1 MTTAT
6 AHIEDSPKIIFSNAT
21 KKRLAITCFAVA
33 AILSVKI
40 LIDLSALV

>member
-6 AHIEDSPKIIFSNAT
+6 AHVESSPKTLISNAT
-21 KKRLAITCFAVA
+21 KKKLAIACFAVA
-33 AILSVKI
+33 AVLSVKI